1 MKGFVT
7 LEYVLLLASVI
18 TILGSVVFGIVSLYN
33 RNISAIDNSRFS
45 DFCKDLKTR
54 IELFE
59 IMPEG
64 KIEIESNNL
73 EPWGITKIGNGLK
86 INNLEKTCEIRT
98 SLSVSLGVLEIS
110 RNQKLTLT
118 KQNNTLNIN

>member
-18 TILGSVVFGIVSLYN
+18 AILGSVVFGIVSLYN
-33 RNISAIDNSRFS
+33 RNLSAVDNSRFS
-45 DFCKDLKTR
+45 NFCKDLKAR

-64 KIEIESNNL
+64 KIEIEVNNL
-73 EPWGITKIGNGLK
+73 EIWKITKFGNTLK
-86 INNLEKTCEIRT
+86 INNSKKTCEIKT
-98 SLSVSLGVLEIS
+98 TLYVSLEIS
-110 RNQKLTLT
+110 EIIKNQKLTLE

>member
-73 EPWGITKIGNGLK
+73 EAWGIAKIGNGLK

-98 SLSVSLGVLEIS
+98 SLSVSLGVLKIS

>member
-18 TILGSVVFGIVSLYN
+18 AILGSVVFGIISIYN
-33 RNISAIDNSRFS
+33 RNISAADNSRFS
-45 DFCKDLKTR
+45 NFCKEIKTR

-64 KIEIESNNL
+64 KIEIEVNNL
-73 EPWGITKIGNGLK
+73 EIWKITKFGNTLK
-86 INNLEKTCEIRT
+86 INNSKKTCEIKT
-98 SLSVSLGVLEIS
+98 TLYVSLEIS
-110 RNQKLTLT
+110 EIIKNQKLTLE

>member
-18 TILGSVVFGIVSLYN
+18 AILGSVVFGIISLYN
-33 RNISAIDNSRFS
+33 RNLSAVDNSRFS
-45 DFCKDLKTR
+45 NFCKDLKTR

-64 KIEIESNNL
+64 KIEIEVNNL
-73 EPWGITKIGNGLK
+73 EIWKITKFGNTLK
-86 INNLEKTCEIRT
+86 INNSKKTCEIKT
-98 SLSVSLGVLEIS
+98 TLYVSLEIS
-110 RNQKLTLT
+110 EIIKNQKLTLE